1 MNIMNSILFNILNL
15 FLNKT
20 TFVLSIILLVSISPI
35 ILLTYYVFSTVPVL
49 LTINKFFYNLD
60 NINTLFFHSFLYIY
74 VTFRFVYNVSK
85 HIFLNRRKV
94 SKFLSKHLITY
105 YFLSQICLIFN
116 IFIQY
121 FLLTICGDIE
131 TNPGPSNDAKSLSIC
146 HWNLNGIS
154 TQNYVKLSMIEAY
167 NALYNY
173 DIICISET
181 FLDSSHS
188 DNNSAL
194 KLKGYELI
202 RSDHPSNTKRG
213 GVCLYYKEHL
223 PLKLRINISTLNE
236 CLTVELKT
244 KNTNVLLHV
253 FIDHPVSQTMNLVI
267 FAMI

>member
-1 MNIMNSILFNILNL
+1 MNIMNSILFDFLYL

-20 TFVLSIILLVSISPI
+20 TFMLSIILLVSISPI
-35 ILLTYYVFSTVPVL
+35 ILMTCYVFSAFPVL
-49 LTINKFFYNLD
+49 LTINKFFFNFD
-60 NINTLFFHSFLYIY
+60 NINTLFFNSFLCIY
-74 VTFRFVYNVSK
+74 VTFRFAHNVSK
-85 HIFLNRRKV
+85 HIILNRREV
-94 SKFLSKHLITY
+94 SKYLSKLLITY
-105 YFLSQICLIFN
+105 NFLSQICLILN

-121 FLLTICGDIE
+121 FLLTVCGDIE

-181 FLDSSHS
+181 FLNSSQS
-188 DNNSAL
+188 DNDSTL

-223 PLKLRINISTLNE
+223 PLKLRIDMSTLNE
-236 CLTVELKT
+236 CITVELKT
-244 KNTNVLLHV
+244 KNTNVLLHA
-253 FIDHPVSQTMNLVI
+253 FIGHPASQTMNLLF